1 MTRRS
6 FSLSVALATLV
17 HTATGPAAGQPL
29 VADLSSHLVAITTG
43 FAGTQVLLFGA
54 IEEEGDVVVLVR
66 GPGTDTV
73 VRRKGRFW
81 GLWVNRADV
90 AFAGVPAF
98 YAVASSRPLDQV
110 APPTV
115 RARYQLGVDRLRL
128 SPVDPAAA
136 GDIGAFRDALIRQ
149 KQESR
154 LFVAEVGKVSFLGQR
169 LFRTPLDFPSNLP
182 TGAYSVEVLLL
193 RGGEV
198 VAAQTTPL
206 IVSKDGFSA
215 EVYDF
220 AHDHAAFYGLL
231 AVVLGTVAGWLGGVL
246 FRRA

>member
-1 MTRRS
+1 MDRRS
-6 FSLSVALATLV
+6 FLSLLALAALV
-17 HTATGPAAGQPL
+17 HTATGPAASQPL

-81 GLWVNRADV
+81 GLWVNREEL

-98 YAVASSRPLDQV
+98 YAVASSRPLDQI

-115 RARYQLGVDRLRL
+115 RARHQLGVDRLRL
-128 SPVDPAAA
+128 SPLDPAGTGEIA
-136 GDIGAFRDALIRQ
+136 AFRDALIRQ

-154 LFVAEVGKVSFLGQR
+154 LFVAEVGRVSFLGQR

-182 TGAYSVEVLLL
+182 TGTYSVEVLLL

-220 AHDHAAFYGLL
+220 AHDHAALYGLL
-231 AVVLGTVAGWLGGVL
+231 AVVLGTLAGWLGGVV